1 MNEEFF
7 FSIFE
12 GLPRQGPGSDACTAK
27 AFSMIPDIPLDAE
40 ILDIGCGSGMQTLAL
55 ARLCPHCRITAS
67 DIHQPFLDDVM
78 SRAKDAGLVERI
90 RTVRASMDD
99 LPFPEE
105 SFDLIWAEGSAFV
118 MGFAEALAYWKKF
131 LNQGGSM
138 MMSDCVWFSD
148 SPHSECREFFEKEY
162 PAMKPEGVI
171 REMILSAGYRILGT
185 FRLPDADWWTHY
197 YTPLSRRLD
206 MLGKEHAGNDE
217 GMSLILMIR
226 TELGIHKKYS
236 SDYGYTY
243 FVMRK
248 G

>member
-27 AFSMIPDIPLDAE
+27 AFSMIPGIPPDAE

-67 DIHQPFLDDVM
+67 DIHQPFLDDVA
-78 SRAKDAGLVERI
+78 SRAKDAGLGERI

-131 LNQGGSM
+131 LHQGGSM

-148 SPHSECREFFEKEY
+148 SPHRECREFFEKEY
-162 PAMKPEGVI
+162 PAMKPERVI
-171 REMILSAGYRILGT
+171 REMILSAGYRILGS
-185 FRLPDADWWTHY
+185 FRLPDVDWWTQY
-197 YTPLSRRLD
+197 YTPLARRLD
-206 MLGKEHAGNDE
+206 VLEKEHAGNE
-217 GMSLILMIR
+217 EEMSLILMIR
-226 TELGIHKKYS
+226 TELEIHRKYS
-236 SDYGYTY
+236 SDYGYTC